1 MALDVAKF
9 RTDFPEFADASR
21 YTPTMLNFW
30 SGIGEKVISVD
41 RFGDLYVSA
50 LELFTA
56 HNAVFAAG
64 NKTAAASGS
73 LPGSANSI
81 VQSKAVGSVHVAYE
95 NASAMELDA
104 GHWNQTTYGRQYI
117 RLARLIGQGCYQ
129 L

>member
-21 YTPTMLNFW
+21 YTPAMLAFW
-30 SGIGEKVISVD
+30 SGIGEKVVSAD
-41 RFGDLYVSA
+41 RFGDLYSGA
-50 LELFTA
+50 IELFTA
-56 HNAVFAAG
+56 HNCVLAAG
-64 NKTAAASGS
+64 NKTAAANGS
-73 LPGSANSI
+73 IPGSAGGV
-81 VQSKAVGSVHVAYE
+81 VQSKAVGSVNVSYDT
-95 NASAMELDA
+95 ASAMELDA